1 MNLVMLSLSVIGVML
16 CIGMFLRAKV
26 PFIGKMLIPASVTGG
41 IIGFLFMNLVADHMP
56 VTLDCGTFSDLVD
69 IMFVLSFISIGLTGG
84 KKAKKSNNTE
94 TGTKQS
100 GKALG
105 GMGMGIIWCLLY
117 SLTPVLGAIIIA
129 ICGPAVGMSPWYGI
143 LIPFGFAQGPGQAS
157 TYGRLFENE
166 YGFENAEMVAL
177 TFAVVGFV
185 AAFGIGVPMAKY
197 GIRKKLCLKEGKIN
211 ASVERGYLTASE
223 QRESMGKVTTN
234 TGNIETLAFH
244 FAIMGI
250 TYIVALGIAAL
261 VNMIPVIGPS
271 FAAMLFFCGMLA
283 AYLVKAVMRKL
294 KIDYLI
300 NDSLQSKISGWLS
313 DFLVVGAF
321 MSVKIEVLG
330 NWIIPILI
338 ECVVIAFVTFA
349 VCLYFGCRLGS
360 DHDFER
366 VLGLYGTATG
376 TTPSGLSLIRM
387 VDPRLQSG
395 AADELGIMNAAM
407 MFSAPMLILVTLG
420 GTGVLDFWVMIAGIA
435 ATCILYLILLKV
447 FRVWRKPSFQF
458 FKGTKTGAVDEEEG
472 AAVLRGFLRE
482 EPRVGDVS
490 GIVK

>member
-1 MNLVMLSLSVIGVML
+1 MNLVMVSLSVIGVML
-16 CIGMFLRAKV
+16 CIGMFLRAKL

-41 IIGFLFMNLVADHMP
+41 VIGFLFMNLAADQIPVA
-56 VTLDCGTFSDLVD
+56 LDCGTFGDLVD
-69 IMFVLSFISIGLTGG
+69 IMFALSFISIGLTGS
-84 KKAKKSNNTE
+84 KKTKKVQTENEAKQ
-94 TGTKQS
+94 TGR
-100 GKALG
+100 ALG

-117 SLTPVLGAIIIA
+117 SLTPVLGGLIIA
-129 ICGPAVGMSPWYGI
+129 LCGGAVGMSPWYGI
-143 LIPFGFAQGPGQAS
+143 LIPFGFCQGPGQAS

-185 AAFGIGVPMAKY
+185 AAFGVGVPAAKY
-197 GIRKKLCLKEGKIN
+197 GIRKKLCLKDGKIN
-211 ASVERGYLTASE
+211 ASVERGFLSMPE
-223 QRESMGKVTTN
+223 QRESIGKVTTHS
-234 TGNIETLAFH
+234 GNIETLAFH
-244 FAIMGI
+244 FAVMGI
-250 TYIVALGIAAL
+250 TYLIALGIAQL
-261 VNMIPVIGPS
+261 FELIPVVGPS

-283 AYLVKAVMRKL
+283 AYLVKAIMKRL

-321 MSVKIEVLG
+321 MSIKIDVIG
-330 NWIIPILI
+330 NWIVPILI
-338 ECVVIAFVTFA
+338 ECAVITAVTFV
-349 VCLYFGCRLGS
+349 VCMYFGSRLGS

-366 VLGLYGTATG
+366 VLGLYGAATG
-376 TTPSGLSLIRM
+376 TTPSGLSLVRM

-407 MFSAPMLILVTLG
+407 MFSTPMLILVTLG
-420 GTGVLDFWVMIAGIA
+420 GTGVLSFWVMTGGIA
-435 ATCILYLILLKV
+435 ATCILYFVLLKV

-458 FKGTKTGAVDEEEG
+458 FKGSRSDEPEVAETGV
-472 AAVLRGFLRE
+472 VLRGFLRE
-482 EPRVGDVS
+482 PMLNDVS